1 MPDALQGPHAM
12 LNDIKCK
19 NMDRLIIAHLNIN
32 SIRNKF
38 EALKQLVNGKIDIL
52 VITESKIDSS
62 FPLQQFRIEGYSQY
76 RVDRNSEGGGV
87 VVYIREDLPSRKL
100 NIPCDEI
107 EGIFIEINI
116 KNNKWLLFGGYN
128 PEKSKIGIFLE
139 QLQMKIDQYMK
150 NYENFLILGDFNSEI
165 TEEKI
170 KSFCEMYGLK
180 NIVKGPTCYKN
191 PNKPTSIDLILTN
204 KIHIFQ
210 NNINIETG
218 LSDHHLMT
226 VCVMKYTFPKRA
238 PLLITYRSYKK
249 YNNESFRN
257 ELENR
262 LCFLNSNA
270 TYENFES
277 IFLDIINKHA
287 PMKKKFLRANNS
299 PFMNKILSKAFMQRS
314 KLKNKFNK
322 FPSKINEENYKR
334 QRNYCVNLLRREK
347 KKYYNNLNI
356 NTITDNKTFWKTI
369 KPLFSEKNNPGGK
382 ITLIESGT
390 IISEDIKVANTFND
404 YFTNVVKTLNIQESI
419 TEDEVEDN
427 IEDCI
432 SRYENHE
439 SIIRIKQNINIDNN
453 FQFSASNLEN
463 MENKINDLN
472 IHKPTTI
479 NHIPAKILASVKDIS
494 SNYIHYFY
502 NKSIKEGIFPNSLK
516 LADITPAHKKGD
528 KSDKENYRPISIL
541 PTPSKIFEKIIYE
554 DIYNYMNDKL
564 SPCLCGFRKG
574 YSSQYCLI
582 LMLERWKEAL
592 DNKNLAGA
600 ILTDLSKAFDCL
612 NHNLLIAKLEAY
624 GFSRLSL
631 ALISSYLTGRKQR
644 TKINNSLSEWSDI
657 SSGIPQGSILGP
669 LLFNIYIN
677 DIFYFVKEDKITNY
691 ADDTTPYAIENNIN
705 KLICTLEI
713 DINTILTWFDNN
725 FFKLNPDKCKLLIT
739 KHAENV
745 EIKIKNVN
753 IVAEKSVK
761 LLGIKIDNNLNF
773 NEHVS
778 SLCKKANLKL
788 HALSRVSHI
797 MNKDKLRLLL
807 KAFIETQFA
816 YCPLIWMFHSR
827 MINNKINRLHERALR
842 LVYKDSRLTFEE
854 LLRKDNSF
862 SIHHRNLQKL
872 TVEMYK
878 AHNDIS
884 PSLMKSVFPQ
894 RDIRYDLRNKNTF
907 YSRNVHTV
915 LNGTETI
922 SFRGPQIWALVPENI
937 KSSTTLNEFKAK
949 IKNWEPAGCTC
960 RLCRN
965 FILNLGFT

>member
-1 MPDALQGPHAM
+1 
-12 LNDIKCK
+12 
-19 NMDRLIIAHLNIN
+19 
-32 SIRNKF
+32 
-38 EALKQLVNGKIDIL
+38 
-52 VITESKIDSS
+52 
-62 FPLQQFRIEGYSQY
+62 
-76 RVDRNSEGGGV
+76 
-87 VVYIREDLPSRKL
+87 
-100 NIPCDEI
+100 
-107 EGIFIEINI
+107 
-116 KNNKWLLFGGYN
+116 
-128 PEKSKIGIFLE
+128 
-139 QLQMKIDQYMK
+139 MK
-150 NYENFLILGDFNSEI
+150 
-165 TEEKI
+165 T
-170 KSFCEMYGLK
+170 
-180 NIVKGPTCYKN
+180 
-191 PNKPTSIDLILTN
+191 
-204 KIHIFQ
+204 
-210 NNINIETG
+210 
-218 LSDHHLMT
+218 
-226 VCVMKYTFPKRA
+226 
-238 PLLITYRSYKK
+238 
-249 YNNESFRN
+249 
-257 ELENR
+257 
-262 LCFLNSNA
+262 
-270 TYENFES
+270 
-277 IFLDIINKHA
+277 
-287 PMKKKFLRANNS
+287 KFLRANNS

-322 FPSKINEENYKR
+322 FPSNINEENYKR

-382 ITLIESGT
+382 ITLIENGT

-419 TEDEVEDN
+419 TEDEVEDS

-439 SIIRIKQNINIDNN
+439 SIIRIKQNINIDNI

-463 MENKINDLN
+463 MEKKINDLN

-502 NKSIKEGIFPNSLK
+502 NKSIKEGLFPNSLK

-644 TKINNSLSEWSDI
+644 TKVNNSLSEWADI

-691 ADDTTPYAIENNIN
+691 ADDTTPYAIESNIN

-842 LVYKDSRLTFEE
+842 LVYKDTNASFHE
-854 LLRKDNSF
+854 LLEMDKSF
-862 SIHHRNLQKL
+862 SIHERNLQKL
-872 TVEMYK
+872 AIEMFK
-878 AHNDIS
+878 VKNNLS
-884 PSLMKSVFPQ
+884 PSFMKSIFPLNECN
-894 RDIRYDLRNKNTF
+894 YNLRKNPYF
-907 YSRNVHTV
+907 KGKNVRTTTY
-915 LNGTETI
+915 GTETI
-922 SFRGPQIWALVPENI
+922 SYRGTEVWDIVPNEIKNSSSLEQFKQKI
-937 KSSTTLNEFKAK
+937 KSWKPLACK
-949 IKNWEPAGCTC
+949 C
-960 RLCRN
+960 RLCKVYLQN
-965 FILNLGFT
+965 IGFIS

>member
-1 MPDALQGPHAM
+1 
-12 LNDIKCK
+12 
-19 NMDRLIIAHLNIN
+19 
-32 SIRNKF
+32 
-38 EALKQLVNGKIDIL
+38 
-52 VITESKIDSS
+52 
-62 FPLQQFRIEGYSQY
+62 
-76 RVDRNSEGGGV
+76 
-87 VVYIREDLPSRKL
+87 
-100 NIPCDEI
+100 
-107 EGIFIEINI
+107 
-116 KNNKWLLFGGYN
+116 
-128 PEKSKIGIFLE
+128 
-139 QLQMKIDQYMK
+139 
-150 NYENFLILGDFNSEI
+150 
-165 TEEKI
+165 
-170 KSFCEMYGLK
+170 
-180 NIVKGPTCYKN
+180 
-191 PNKPTSIDLILTN
+191 
-204 KIHIFQ
+204 
-210 NNINIETG
+210 
-218 LSDHHLMT
+218 
-226 VCVMKYTFPKRA
+226 MKYTFPKRA
-238 PLLITYRSYKK
+238 PLLITYRSYRK
-249 YNNESFRN
+249 YNNVSFRN
-257 ELENR
+257 ELENK
-262 LCFLNSNA
+262 LSLLNSNA

-322 FPSKINEENYKR
+322 FPSNINEENYKR
-334 QRNYCVNLLRREK
+334 QRNYCVNLLKREK
-347 KKYYNNLNI
+347 KKYYNSLNI
-356 NTITDNKTFWKTI
+356 KTITDNKTFWKTF

-382 ITLIESGT
+382 ITLVENGS
-390 IISEDIKVANTFND
+390 IISDDTNVANTFND
-404 YFTNVVKTLNIQESI
+404 YFTNVVKTLNIQEFT
-419 TEDEVEDN
+419 TEDEDNINVEDR
-427 IEDCI
+427 IKDCI
-432 SRYENHE
+432 SRYENHD
-439 SIIRIKQNINIDNN
+439 SIIRIKQNINIDNK

-463 MENKINDLN
+463 MEKKINDLD
-472 IHKPTTI
+472 IHKPTTL

-516 LADITPAHKKGD
+516 LADITPAHKKDD
-528 KSDKENYRPISIL
+528 KSDKENYRPISVL

-631 ALISSYLTGRKQR
+631 ALVSSYLTGRKQR
-644 TKINNSLSEWSDI
+644 TKINNSLSEWAGI

-705 KLICTLEI
+705 KLISTLEV
-713 DINTILTWFDNN
+713 DINIILTWFDNN

-745 EIKIKNVN
+745 GIKIKNVN

-778 SLCKKANLKL
+778 SLCKKASLKL

-827 MINNKINRLHERALR
+827 MINNKINRLNERALR
-842 LVYKDSRLTFEE
+842 LVYKDPNASFHE
-854 LLRKDNSF
+854 LLEMDNSF
-862 SIHHRNLQKL
+862 SIHERNLQKL
-872 TVEMYK
+872 ATEMFK
-878 AHNDIS
+878 VKNKLS
-884 PSLMKSVFPQ
+884 PSFMKSIFP
-894 RDIRYDLRNKNTF
+894 INECNYDLRKNPCF
-907 YSRNVHTV
+907 KRKNVRTTTY
-915 LNGTETI
+915 GIETI
-922 SFRGPQIWALVPENI
+922 SYRGTEIWDIVPNEIKNSSSLENFKQKI
-937 KSSTTLNEFKAK
+937 KSWKPLACK
-949 IKNWEPAGCTC
+949 C
-960 RLCRN
+960 RLCKVYLQN
-965 FILNLGFT
+965 IGFIS